1 MLPPAIIL
9 LGLVLAYYAST
20 SNFVVRGQFYSGE
33 FRASQRYLCCLE
45 CLSLI
50 QGIFLASFGSSR
62 VHSLVIHP
70 EDLEADPVTTD
81 RTDMLR
87 AVRTRAGLVTRIAT
101 DVRNGVGLAKTR
113 VSGGE

>member
-20 SNFVVRGQFYSGE
+20 SNLVVRGQFYSGE
-33 FRASQRYLCCLE
+33 FRASQRYLSCLE

-50 QGIFLASFGSSR
+50 QGIFLASFGPSR

-70 EDLEADPVTTD
+70 GDLEADLVTTD
-81 RTDMLR
+81 RTDSVIYSPR
-87 AVRTRAGLVTRIAT
+87 PYPITPSSF
-101 DVRNGVGLAKTR
+101 K
-113 VSGGE
+113 SGDLQQ